1 MATPRSEYPSRKLW
15 DESVRGKGNLGRKPI
30 CATCVTAPSAR
41 GILKLILARC
51 RVLTCVRPHDAARSM
66 PQGPYG
72 VRRSGPDQSRVLKGT
87 LLHTG
92 SPDPVSRLLRQTAP
106 CPLPLR
112 RPRDRRLLTLPRPET
127 GIRHRGPSKPRRSAP
142 SCSPAR
148 HAPASTACA
157 TACSPAMCRVE
168 LHDGRGA

>member
-1 MATPRSEYPSRKLW
+1 MRPKGKARLKPAPDFCNMYNRPLRKR
-15 DESVRGKGNLGRKPI
+15 VF
-30 CATCVTAPSAR
+30 
-41 GILKLILARC
+41 GIFLARC
-51 RVLTCVRPHDAARSM
+51 RVLTCIRPLMRPSHAA
-66 PQGPYG
+66 GPYG
-72 VRRSGPDQSRVLKGT
+72 VRRSGPDQSRVLEGT

-106 CPLPLR
+106 CPRPLR

-127 GIRHRGPSKPRRSAP
+127 GIRHRGPSPPRQSAP